1 MGFVIRAAIIYLILT
16 LLFRIAGKR
25 ALSQITPFD
34 LVLLLIISETVQ
46 QGLVAEDH
54 SLTNAILLVVTL
66 VGLDIV
72 LSLLKQR
79 WKWLDRVL
87 DDRPLIVVQDGKV
100 LQDRMN
106 RERISETDVLA
117 SARLHQGIGRMDE
130 IAYAVLETDGKISV
144 VPRA

>member
-16 LLFRIAGKR
+16 LLFRVAGKR

-144 VPRA
+144 VPRG